1 MKQSK
6 KILIIEDENT
16 LTQVLELKLS
26 RAGFIVRVAYDG
38 EDGLAQLEKE
48 VFDLILLDILMPK
61 IDGFG
66 VLKRL
71 MNLHVN
77 TPVIVLSNLGQ
88 EKDIQRIKALGA
100 NNFFI
105 KSNTSINV
113 IIDAVKKLLR

>member
-1 MKQSK
+1 MNISK

-16 LTQVLELKLS
+16 LSQVLKLKLS
-26 RAGFIVRVAYDG
+26 RVGFIVRVACNG
-38 EDGLAQLEKE
+38 EDGLAQLSKE

-61 IDGFG
+61 IGGFD

-71 MNLHVN
+71 NELHIN
-77 TPVIVLSNLGQ
+77 TPVIVLSNLVQ
-88 EKDIQRIKALGA
+88 EKDIQKMKTLGA

-113 IIDAVKKLLR
+113 IVEEIKKILK